1 MAAAVTIRLSM
12 KLRSTTG
19 SGKIA
24 MVIAA
29 AVIVTVIL
37 SPALSAGPFI
47 KIVDV
52 DYKSGFPLVRVAAL
66 VKMPELLAPEAV
78 DDNIV
83 AVYED
88 GFRVNSI
95 KVEETAKHEGSRFA
109 LCIDSSRSLRETDL
123 YRIKKLAREFIEAS
137 RSSDSFALYRFND
150 HVKLLASFA
159 SGRSELNESLNR
171 ITRKGSRTLLLNSI
185 YDSVELLS
193 ETPAAH
199 RAVVVF
205 TDGRDEGSVVNDD
218 DVVKFSREHSIP
230 LYAVCL
236 GSSARCRSLA
246 RVSTLTGGGSIRVR
260 RNGGE
265 HIYEYIKNA
274 RPVKIEVTFKS
285 GLAPDR
291 KAHLVELRFRHG
303 SYRDSDT
310 REITAARPL
319 GVMEIPSSLQL
330 LLVLLVALLLGLMAL
345 CGAHVLRQRKRLRG
359 DGAAPLPA
367 YTKAMTEFGRLFEAD
382 EQSKI
387 AAQRTITPEDPEYV
401 YSRAWLVQR
410 SGPEAGKKFPI
421 FWEEI
426 TLGRDGENA
435 IVVRDGAVSL
445 RHAKI
450 KDIKGA
456 YFLFDLVSDNGT
468 YLNDK
473 KLLRPKA
480 LYDWDEIRIGRTL
493 FIFRGSKIA

>member
-1 MAAAVTIRLSM
+1 
-12 KLRSTTG
+12 
-19 SGKIA
+19 

-29 AVIVTVIL
+29 AVIVTVLL
-37 SPALSAGPFI
+37 SPALSAGPCM
-47 KIVDV
+47 KIVDA
-52 DYKSGFPLVRVAAL
+52 DYKSDFPLARVVAL
-66 VKMPELLAPEAV
+66 TKRPDLHAPAAV
-78 DDNIV
+78 DDDIV

-95 KVEETAKHEGSRFA
+95 KVEEIANHEGSRFV

-123 YRIKKLAREFIEAS
+123 WRIKKLAKEFIGAS
-137 RSSDSFALYRFND
+137 GSSDSFALYRFND
-150 HVKLLASFA
+150 QVKLLASFA
-159 SGRSELNESLNR
+159 SGRSALNESVEG
-171 ITRKGSRTLLLNSI
+171 ITRSGSRTHLLDTL

-199 RAVVVF
+199 GVVVVF
-205 TDGRDEGSVVNDD
+205 TDGRDEGSVVNAD
-218 DVVKFSREHSIP
+218 DVVKLSREHSIP
-230 LYAVCL
+230 LYSVCL
-236 GSSARCRSLA
+236 GSAARCRPLA
-246 RVSTLTGGGSIRVR
+246 RVSTLTGGGFILAR
-260 RNGGE
+260 RNSGE
-265 HIYEYIKNA
+265 RVYEIIKNA
-274 RPVKIEVTFKS
+274 RPVKIQVTFKS
-285 GLAPDR
+285 GLAPGR
-291 KAHLVELRFRHG
+291 KAHLVELRYRHG

-310 REITAARPL
+310 RQITITRPFGAIEL
-319 GVMEIPSSLQL
+319 PSSIQL
-330 LLVLLVALLLGLMAL
+330 VLVLLVALLLGLMAL
-345 CGAHVLRQRKRLRG
+345 CGAHVLRLRKRRPG
-359 DGAAPLPA
+359 DGAAPQPA
-367 YTKAMTEFGRLFEAD
+367 YVKAMTEFNRVLEAD
-382 EQSKI
+382 EQSKM

-401 YSRAWLVQR
+401 YSRAWLVQK

-426 TLGRDGENA
+426 TLGRDGENS
-435 IVVRDGAVSL
+435 IVVQDGAVSL

-480 LYDWDEIRIGRTL
+480 LYDWDEIRIGRTM